1 MRVRMLQP
9 AAGVMD
15 GISLSHL
22 FPGLTY
28 DVPPST
34 AHYLTANGFAEE
46 LAPEA
51 AALVIPI
58 DDLHAFNGVVGGI
71 TVTQTDHA
79 QDKPSRRRGRKKR

>member
-22 FPGLTY
+22 IPGLTY
-28 DVPPST
+28 DIPPST

-46 LAPEA
+46 LASDA
-51 AALVIPI
+51 TALVIPV

-71 TVTQTDHA
+71 TVTQTDRAH
-79 QDKPSRRRGRKKR
+79 DKPRRRRGRKKR

>member
-22 FPGLTY
+22 IPSLTY
-28 DVPPST
+28 DIPPST

-46 LAPEA
+46 VTSAA
-51 AALVIPI
+51 AALVIPV
-58 DDLHAFNGVVGGI
+58 DDLHAFTGVVGGI
-71 TVTQTDHA
+71 TVTQTDRAH
-79 QDKPSRRRGRKKR
+79 DKPLSRRGRKKR

>member
-22 FPGLTY
+22 IPGLTY
-28 DVPPST
+28 DIPPST

-46 LAPEA
+46 VASAA
-51 AALVIPI
+51 AALVIPV
-58 DDLHAFNGVVGGI
+58 DDLHAFTGVVGGI
-71 TVTQTDHA
+71 TVTQTDCAH
-79 QDKPSRRRGRKKR
+79 DKPLIRRGRKKR

>member
-22 FPGLTY
+22 IPGLTY

-46 LAPEA
+46 PASA
-51 AALVIPI
+51 DAALVVPV
-58 DDLHAFNGVVGGI
+58 DELRAFIGVVGGI
-71 TVTQTDHA
+71 TVSQTDRAHHE
-79 QDKPSRRRGRKKR
+79 PRRRRGRKKR

>member
-22 FPGLTY
+22 ILGLTY
-28 DVPPST
+28 DVPPPI

-46 LAPEA
+46 LASTA
-51 AALVIPI
+51 AALVIPV

-71 TVTQTDHA
+71 TVTQTDRAH
-79 QDKPSRRRGRKKR
+79 DKPRRRRGRKKR

>member
-22 FPGLTY
+22 ILGLTY
-28 DVPPST
+28 DVPPPI

-46 LAPEA
+46 LASTA
-51 AALVIPI
+51 AALVIPV

-71 TVTQTDHA
+71 TVTQTDRAH
-79 QDKPSRRRGRKKR
+79 DKPPPRRGRKKR

>member
-1 MRVRMLQP
+1 MLQP

-15 GISLSHL
+15 GISLSRL
-22 FPGLTY
+22 VPGLTY

-46 LAPEA
+46 LASDA
-51 AALVIPI
+51 TALVIPI

-71 TVTQTDHA
+71 TVSQTDRAH
-79 QDKPSRRRGRKKR
+79 DKPRRRGRKKR

>member
-28 DVPPST
+28 DVPRPT

-46 LAPEA
+46 LASDATAP
-51 AALVIPI
+51 VIPV
-58 DDLHAFNGVVGGI
+58 DDLHAFIGVVGGI
-71 TVTQTDHA
+71 TVSQTDRAH
-79 QDKPSRRRGRKKR
+79 DKPRRRRGRKKR